1 MLYSLANLVISAALA
16 FIGLL
21 AAVLL
26 LVALLRV
33 CRRPLVKLPAS
44 AIVVLSIF
52 AVISEGVAN
61 KMRCGTERQIL
72 EN

>member
-1 MLYSLANLVISAALA
+1 MLYSLAKLVISAALA

-21 AAVLL
+21 AAVFSLA
-26 LVALLRV
+26 ALLRI

-44 AIVVLSIF
+44 TIVVLFLF

-61 KMRCGTERQIL
+61 KMRGGTERQIM